1 MKFEELKQKKQWGVY
16 RLKDN
21 EKTGRKDK
29 IPVDPTTGIRG
40 NQNKPETWVTHF
52 VANCYCM
59 LKHYKS
65 KDYKGLSVYMGNGLW
80 LLDIDN
86 IRADIDD
93 YQSGN
98 PKADNKVVAARKLT
112 KGSYAE
118 VSVSGNGIHILFI
131 YNGKEPHRR
140 EKLNGIELYSNG
152 RHCAMTFKSLDPIEN
167 DVQELTA
174 DELLK
179 LIEFYGLNEPK
190 ARTPTTNKPN
200 SVVLTNCQIF
210 RDEQGHYCRRLN
222 ADEVIEEMRR
232 YNGPAWGLFSRGI
245 EAYENNDNSSADLAL
260 CNNLAYLSACDPYTM
275 DEVFRQSALYR
286 PKWDRLATDRA
297 TNMTYGEITIQKAIS
312 GTNGSY
318 TKKKKDLRYKFGFN

>member
-1 MKFEELKQKKQWGVY
+1 MKFKELTKEKQWGVY
-16 RLKDN
+16 RLKPRDN
-21 EKTGRKDK
+21 EKLGK
-29 IPVDPTTGIRG
+29 IPVDPKTGIEG
-40 NQNKPETWVTHF
+40 NQNKPETWLTYYE
-52 VANCYCM
+52 AKTYIESYN
-59 LKHYKS
+59 
-65 KDYKGLSVYMGNGLW
+65 GLSVYMGNGLW

-98 PKADNKVVAARKLT
+98 PKANNKVVAARKLT

-131 YNGKEPHRR
+131 YNGKEPHRKKR
-140 EKLNGIELYSNG
+140 LNGIELYSSS
-152 RHCAMTFKSLDPIEN
+152 RHCAMTFNSLDPIEN

-190 ARTPTTNKPN
+190 ARTPTIKPSLPCVDLN
-200 SVVLTNCQIF
+200 NGDDLT
-210 RDEQGHYCRRLN
+210 
-222 ADEVIEEMRR
+222 ADEVIKKLEER
-232 YNGPAWGLFSRGI
+232 YSQGYNRQRVTYPLFKEGNWQALNFASQS
-245 EAYENNDNSSADLAL
+245 EADLSL
-260 CNNLAYLSACDPYTM
+260 CNDLAFWSNKNPYTM

-297 TNMTYGEITIQKAIS
+297 TSMTYGEITIQRAIS

-318 TKKKKDLRYKFGFN
+318 TKKKKELRYKFGFN

>member
-1 MKFEELKQKKQWGVY
+1 MKFEELKRKKQWGVY
-16 RLKDN
+16 KLEDDEKKDGKN
-21 EKTGRKDK
+21 K
-29 IPVDPTTGIRG
+29 IPVDPITGIAG

-52 VANCYCM
+52 VANCYCT

-65 KDYKGLSVYMGNGLW
+65 KHYDGLSVYIGNGLW

-98 PKADNKVVAARKLT
+98 PKADNKVVAARRLT

-131 YNGKEPHRR
+131 YNGKELHRKKR
-140 EKLNGIELYSNG
+140 LNGIELYSNG
-152 RHCAMTFKSLDPIEN
+152 RHCAMTFNSLDPIEN

-190 ARTPTTNKPN
+190 ARTPTNKP
-200 SVVLTNCQIF
+200 SLPYVDLTNG
-210 RDEQGHYCRRLN
+210 DDLT
-222 ADEVIEEMRR
+222 ADEVIKKLEER
-232 YNGPAWGLFSRGI
+232 YSQGYNRQRVTYPLFKEGNWQALNFASQS
-245 EAYENNDNSSADLAL
+245 EADLSL
-260 CNNLAYLSACDPYTM
+260 CNDLAFWSNKNPYTM

-297 TNMTYGEITIQKAIS
+297 TSMTYGEITIQKAIS

-318 TKKKKDLRYKFGFN
+318 TKKKKELRYKFGFN

>member
-1 MKFEELKQKKQWGVY
+1 MKFKELTKEKQWGVY
-16 RLKDN
+16 RLKPRDN
-21 EKTGRKDK
+21 EKLGK
-29 IPVDPTTGIRG
+29 IPVDPKTGIEG
-40 NQNKPETWVTHF
+40 NQNKPETWLTYYE
-52 VANCYCM
+52 AKTYIESYN
-59 LKHYKS
+59 
-65 KDYKGLSVYMGNGLW
+65 GLSVYMGNGLW

-131 YNGKEPHRR
+131 YNGKEPRRR
-140 EKLNGIELYSNG
+140 ERLNNVELYSNG

-167 DVQELTA
+167 AEIKELTA
-174 DELLK
+174 NDLLK

-190 ARTPTTNKPN
+190 ARTPTIKPSLPCVDLN
-200 SVVLTNCQIF
+200 NGDDLT
-210 RDEQGHYCRRLN
+210 
-222 ADEVIEEMRR
+222 ADEVIKKLEER
-232 YNGPAWGLFSRGI
+232 YSQGYNRQRVTYPLFKEGNWQALNFASQS
-245 EAYENNDNSSADLAL
+245 EADLSL
-260 CNNLAYLSACDPYTM
+260 CNDLAFWSNKNPYTM

-297 TNMTYGEITIQKAIS
+297 TNKTYGEVTIQKAI
-312 GTNGSY
+312 NGNEKCY
-318 TKKKKDLRYKFGFN
+318 YKWVKPNFGYKFGFN

>member
-52 VANCYCM
+52 VANCYCT

-98 PKADNKVVAARKLT
+98 PKANNKVVAARKLT

-152 RHCAMTFKSLDPIEN
+152 RHCAMTFNSLDPIEN

-174 DELLK
+174 DDLLK

-190 ARTPTTNKPN
+190 ARTPTKKPSLPCVDLN
-200 SVVLTNCQIF
+200 NGDDLT
-210 RDEQGHYCRRLN
+210 
-222 ADEVIEEMRR
+222 ADEVIKKLEER
-232 YNGPAWGLFSRGI
+232 YSQGYNRQRVTYPLFKEGNWQALNFASQS
-245 EAYENNDNSSADLAL
+245 EADLSL
-260 CNNLAYLSACDPYTM
+260 CNDLAFWSNKNPYVM

-297 TNMTYGEITIQKAIS
+297 TSMTYGEITIQKAIS

>member
-1 MKFEELKQKKQWGVY
+1 MKFKELTKEKQWGVY
-16 RLKDN
+16 RLKPRDN
-21 EKTGRKDK
+21 EKLGKL
-29 IPVDPTTGIRG
+29 PVDPKTGIEG
-40 NQNKPETWVTHF
+40 NQNKPETWLTYYE
-52 VANCYCM
+52 AKTYIESYN
-59 LKHYKS
+59 
-65 KDYKGLSVYMGNGLW
+65 GLSVYMGNGLW

-140 EKLNGIELYSNG
+140 ERLNGIELYSSG
-152 RHCAMTFKSLDPIEN
+152 RHCAMTFNSLDPIEN
-167 DVQELTA
+167 AEIKELTA
-174 DELLK
+174 YELLK

-190 ARTPTTNKPN
+190 ARTPTNKPN

-210 RDEQGHYCRRLN
+210 RDEQGHYCRRLT

-297 TNMTYGEITIQKAIS
+297 TNKTYGEVTIQKAI
-312 GTNGSY
+312 NGNEKCY
-318 TKKKKDLRYKFGFN
+318 YKWVKPDFGYKFGFN